1 MSSCC
6 LIPYNN
12 YEYKGFIIF
21 FLLMNITKKN
31 YLESGYT
38 GLTNL
43 GNTCFLNSCVQIL
56 THTMDLHN
64 IFENKIVLNRMETNK
79 GKDETIILEEWKTLS
94 ELMWSGNGVVRPLK
108 FVTSVQQVAR
118 RKNIEIFT
126 GFAQNDVTEFL
137 RFVVNC
143 FHTTIARPVK
153 VSIKG
158 KVKTHLD
165 TMALKCCNYLNE
177 IYSKEY
183 SEIYDMFYGISVTEI
198 RSSEILSQKPE
209 HYFIIDL
216 PIPVEKSNVE
226 KSYVEKSSIT
236 LHDCFD
242 LFVKEE
248 SMNGE
253 NQWFNEKTGQK
264 EDVVRR
270 NYFWNFPKILVIT
283 LKRFLVDYRNIR
295 RLNHLVDC
303 PLEGLDLSK
312 YVEGYNSEKY
322 IYDLYGVSNHM
333 GGSMGGHYTSY
344 IKTEKGWVHFNDES
358 LARMESEPII
368 TPMAYCL
375 FYKLR

>member
-79 GKDETIILEEWKTLS
+79 GKDEAIILEEWKTLS

-143 FHTTIARPVK
+143 FHTTVARPVK

-158 KVKTHLD
+158 KVKTKVD
-165 TMALKCCNYLNE
+165 TVALTCCNYLNE

-183 SEIYDMFYGISVTEI
+183 SEIYDMFYGISMTEI
-198 RSSEILSQKPE
+198 LSPGSEILSQKPE

-216 PIPVEKSNVE
+216 PIPVEKS
-226 KSYVEKSSIT
+226 SIT

-248 SMNGE
+248 LMNGE

>member
-1 MSSCC
+1 
-6 LIPYNN
+6 
-12 YEYKGFIIF
+12 
-21 FLLMNITKKN
+21 MNITKTN
-31 YLESGYT
+31 YLENGYT

-56 THTMDLHN
+56 THTLDLHK
-64 IFENKIVLNRMETNK
+64 IFENKIVLNRLEANK
-79 GKDETIILEEWKTLS
+79 GKDDAIILDEWKTLS

-137 RFVVNC
+137 RFVINC

-158 KVKTHLD
+158 KVKTKVD
-165 TMALKCCNYLNE
+165 TMALTCCNYLNDV
-177 IYSKEY
+177 YSKEY
-183 SEIYDMFYGISVTEI
+183 SEIYDMFYGICMTEI
-198 RSSEILSQKPE
+198 SNSQGSEIFSQKPE

-226 KSYVEKSSIT
+226 KSIT

-248 SMNGE
+248 LMNGE

-264 EDVVRR
+264 EDVLKR

-283 LKRFLVDYRNIR
+283 LKRFLVNYRNIS
-295 RLNHLVDC
+295 RLNNLVDC

-333 GGSMGGHYTSY
+333 GGPTGGHYTSY
-344 IKTEKGWVHFNDES
+344 VKTEKGWVHFNDES
-358 LARMESEPII
+358 LNKMGSEPII
-368 TPMAYCL
+368 TPMTYCL
-375 FYKLR
+375 FYKLRELV

>member
-1 MSSCC
+1 
-6 LIPYNN
+6 
-12 YEYKGFIIF
+12 
-21 FLLMNITKKN
+21 MNITKKN

-79 GKDETIILEEWKTLS
+79 GKDEAIILEEWKTLS

-143 FHTTIARPVK
+143 FHTTVARPVK

-158 KVKTHLD
+158 KVKTKVD
-165 TMALKCCNYLNE
+165 TVALTCCNYLNE

-183 SEIYDMFYGISVTEI
+183 SEIYDMFYGISMTEI
-198 RSSEILSQKPE
+198 LSPGSEILSQKSEILSQKPE

-216 PIPVEKSNVE
+216 PIPVEDKS
-226 KSYVEKSSIT
+226 SSIT
-236 LHDCFD
+236 LYDCFD

-248 SMNGE
+248 LMHGD
-253 NQWFNEKTGQK
+253 NQWFNEKTGKK
-264 EDVVRR
+264 EDVLRR

-283 LKRFLVDYRNIR
+283 LKRFSSLNT
-295 RLNHLVDC
+295 RLNHLVEC
-303 PLEGLDLSK
+303 PLTGLDLSR
-312 YVEGYNSEKY
+312 YAEGYDSSKY
-322 IYDLYGVSNHM
+322 IYELYGVSNHM
-333 GGSMGGHYTSY
+333 GGPMGGHYTSY
-344 IKTEKGWVHFNDES
+344 IKTAQDWVHYNDDQLNKMS
-358 LARMESEPII
+358 ADAVI

-375 FYKLR
+375 FYKLS